1 MRRPFLSAKSHVV
14 LAFLVAFLATI
25 GFAYADADSIF
36 KQLAGSWRSTG
47 TLTFTDGTRQR
58 LSCRGYYV
66 LKSGGDGLSIAI
78 LCNAPDQKVEIR
90 SQITQTARGISGRWE
105 ERTFNAM
112 GEVSGR
118 ASGNKINL
126 SIKGAIT
133 GSISISVS
141 GRRHS
146 VEISTEG
153 TGFSRVSISLM
164 RG

>member
-1 MRRPFLSAKSHVV
+1 MGTPSLSAKMRIS
-14 LAFLVAFLATI
+14 LLVFAAFLAAI
-25 GFAYADADSIF
+25 GFAYADAGSIF
-36 KQLAGSWRSTG
+36 KQLAGSWRGTG
-47 TLTFTDGTRQR
+47 TLTLEDGTRQR

-66 LKSGGDGLSIAI
+66 LKSGGSGLSIAI

-90 SQITQTARGISGRWE
+90 SQITQTARGVSGRWE
-105 ERTFNAM
+105 ERTYNAL

-118 ASGNKINL
+118 ASGQTLNL
-126 SIKGAIT
+126 SIKGALQ
-133 GSISISVS
+133 GSISISVG
-141 GRRHS
+141 GRRHA